1 MKPFISAAELVQE
14 PIILREVGSDMR
26 HFVEEYL
33 EQNGILRQQLQTF
46 IDIDST
52 EGIISSVEA
61 GLGIDFVPCLA
72 IEKALRL
79 GTVKAIRFREGPIR
93 RELSVVLHNG
103 PDPKGPTGTIVE
115 LVREHGANHRDS
127 QSTIQI
133 HDESAKVVVMSLPDN

>member
-14 PIILREVGSDMR
+14 PIILREVGSGMR

-127 QSTIQI
+127 QSTIQM